1 MTLVKYDPFTG
12 VDSVIR
18 RMDRWM
24 DGFNRRSM
32 VFDNTGWMPKIDVH
46 EEVDRFWISAE
57 LPGIVKEDVK
67 VRVNDENMLIISGEK
82 HRIFEEKDGED
93 NKRLVRSERSYGS
106 FTRSFI
112 LPDNVDKESIKA
124 KYENGVLNLEIL
136 KKEPEKPSE
145 TEIKID

>member
-32 VFDNTGWMPKIDVH
+32 VFNTSAWMPKIDVQ
-46 EEVDRFWISAE
+46 EEDDRFWVSAE
-57 LPGIVKEDVK
+57 LPGIAKEDVK
-67 VRVNDENMLIISGEK
+67 VKVNDDNMLIISGEK
-82 HRIFEEKDGED
+82 RSVFEEKEED
-93 NKRLVRSERSYGS
+93 DKRLIRSERTYGS

-112 LPDNVDKESIKA
+112 LPENVDKESIRA

-136 KKEPEKPSE
+136 KTEPEKPNE
-145 TEIKID
+145 LEITID

>member
-24 DGFNRRSM
+24 DGFNKRSM
-32 VFDNTGWMPKIDVH
+32 VFNTSAWMPKIDVH
-46 EEVDRFWISAE
+46 EEADRYWVSAE
-57 LPGIVKEDVK
+57 LPGIEKEDVK
-67 VRVNDENMLIISGEK
+67 VKVNDENMLIISGEK
-82 HRIFEEKDGED
+82 HRIFEEKEGED
-93 NKRLVRSERSYGS
+93 NKRLFRSEISYVS
-106 FTRSFI
+106 FIRSFI

-136 KKEPEKPSE
+136 KKEPEKPNE
-145 TEIKID
+145 KEITID

>member
-24 DGFNRRSM
+24 DGFNRGSM
-32 VFDNTGWMPKIDVH
+32 VFNTSAWMPKIDVQ
-46 EEVDRFWISAE
+46 EEDDRFWVSAE
-57 LPGIVKEDVK
+57 LPGIAKEDVK
-67 VRVNDENMLIISGEK
+67 VKVNDDNMLIISGEK
-82 HRIFEEKDGED
+82 RSVFEEKDED
-93 NKRLVRSERSYGS
+93 DKRLIRSERTYGS

-112 LPDNVDKESIKA
+112 LPENVDKESIKA

-136 KKEPEKPSE
+136 RTEPEKPNE
-145 TEIKID
+145 LEITID

>member
-12 VDSVIR
+12 VDGLIR

-32 VFDNTGWMPKIDVH
+32 VFNTSAWMPKIDVH
-46 EEVDRFWISAE
+46 EEADRFWISAE
-57 LPGIVKEDVK
+57 LPGIAKEDVK
-67 VRVNDENMLIISGEK
+67 VKVNDDNMLIISGEK
-82 HRIFEEKDGED
+82 RSVFEENDEKDD
-93 NKRLVRSERSYGS
+93 KRLIRSERSYGS

-112 LPDNVDKESIKA
+112 LPDNVDKDSIKA
-124 KYENGVLNLEIL
+124 KYENGVLNMEIL

-145 TEIKID
+145 TEITID

>member
-46 EEVDRFWISAE
+46 EEADRYWISAE
-57 LPGIVKEDVK
+57 LPGILKEDVK
-67 VRVNDENMLIISGEK
+67 VKVNDENMLIISGEK

-112 LPDNVDKESIKA
+112 LPENVDKESIKA

>member
-12 VDSVIR
+12 VDSMIR

-32 VFDNTGWMPKIDVH
+32 VFDNAGWMPQIDVH
-46 EEVDRFWISAE
+46 EETDRYWISAE
-57 LPGIVKEDVK
+57 LPGIAKEDVK
-67 VRVNDENMLIISGEK
+67 VKVNDENMLIISGEK
-82 HRIFEEKDGED
+82 HKIFEEKDGED
-93 NKRLVRSERSYGS
+93 DKRLIRSERSYGS

-112 LPDNVDKESIKA
+112 LPENVDKDSIKA

-145 TEIKID
+145 TEITID

>member
-1 MTLVKYDPFTG
+1 MALVKYDPFTG

-46 EEVDRFWISAE
+46 EEADRFWISAE